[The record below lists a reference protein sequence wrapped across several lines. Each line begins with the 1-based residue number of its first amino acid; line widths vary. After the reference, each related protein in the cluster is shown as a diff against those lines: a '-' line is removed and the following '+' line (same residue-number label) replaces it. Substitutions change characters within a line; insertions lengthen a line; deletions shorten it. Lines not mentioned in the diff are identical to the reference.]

1 MANIVIKTYD
11 SFDKQFVE
19 KWQELYE
26 KGAIYNLSPAWCKL
40 WFENFGSGKKLY
52 IVAIYD
58 KRENLKLVA
67 PFYLKKN
74 ILALIGTRP
83 VLYDE
88 CNILSVD
95 KEHMVVLLDYI
106 FQNNLDL
113 NLTHVNAQSDFAKI
127 LQRYLCEKKI
137 RYNAKLSE
145 TKQIIN
151 KEFSPKHGELKNIN
165 RQKRYVEN
173 NMQDSYVF
181 QFNIAKTQK
190 NINELV
196 KLHKA
201 RWGGGMLEKENT
213 KKFFEN
219 LFLNFPEVK
228 LSRLAL
234 AGEDK
239 TTAFE
244 LGIIDSNGKYW
255 FLMSAYDYNFHKI
268 SPGKVLMYELTKHLL
283 ENGVEI
289 LDLGRGC
296 ESYKGG
302 YSNEENIL
310 VHFNT
315 YNSNF
320 FSRLYIRIDDLIEKT
335 IKRIRGMA

>member
-1 MANIVIKTYD
+1 MANIVIKTFD
-11 SFDKQFVE
+11 TFDKELVE
-19 KWQELYE
+19 KWQELYDR
-26 KGAIYNLSPAWCKL
+26 GAIYNLSPDWCKL
-40 WFENFGSGKKLY
+40 WFENFSEGKKLY
-52 IVAIYD
+52 IIAIYD
-58 KRENLKLVA
+58 KRDNLQLVA

-83 VLYDE
+83 VFYDE

-95 KEHMVVLLDYI
+95 REHMVVLLDYI
-106 FQNNLDL
+106 FEQKLDL
-113 NLTHVNAQSDFAKI
+113 NLTHVNAQSDFAKT
-127 LQRYLCEKKI
+127 LQRYLCENKI

-151 KEFSPKHGELKNIN
+151 KEFAPKHGELKNIN

-173 NMQDSYVF
+173 NMQDNFVF
-181 QFNIAKTQK
+181 EYDIAKTQK
-190 NINELV
+190 NIDELV

-201 RWGGGMLEKENT
+201 RWGGGMLANDSNR
-213 KKFFEN
+213 KFFEN
-219 LFLNFPEVK
+219 LFLKFPQVK
-228 LSRLAL
+228 LSRLSL
-234 AGEDK
+234 ANENK

-255 FLMSAYDYNFHKI
+255 FLMSAYDYAYNKI

-310 VHFNT
+310 IHFNT
-315 YNSNF
+315 YNSTF
-320 FSRLYIRIDDLIEKT
+320 LSQLYIRIDDLIEK
-335 IKRIRGMA
+335 IVKRIRGMA